1 MTANG
6 PAAVSG
12 TAAEWRAED
21 ERAAGM
27 AATDERVLDMAS
39 TTDADGFMRRHE
51 DELLSFFQARA
62 PQPADADD
70 LVQESV
76 IRLLRY
82 RRAMPESSLKL
93 LMFRI
98 ARNLLNDFWR
108 WNRRHRIEE
117 PTDPSDLA
125 VESAAPSQ
133 ERMAELGQEMRRL
146 ERFLLSLPAKCRAVF
161 VLSRVRGMSNQEV
174 ARHLGISEKMVEK
187 HIARALA
194 ACRERLGAP
203 APREGGRVDR
213 TLGR

>member
-1 MTANG
+1 MTGNG
-6 PAAVSG
+6 PATASHP
-12 TAAEWRAED
+12 AAEWRPGE
-21 ERAAGM
+21 
-27 AATDERVLDMAS
+27 ERVLDMAS
-39 TTDADGFMRRHE
+39 TADADGFMRRHE
-51 DELLSFFQARA
+51 GELLSFFQARA

-70 LVQESV
+70 LVQESFM
-76 IRLLRY
+76 RLLRY
-82 RRAMPESSLKL
+82 RRTLPESSFKL

-125 VESAAPSQ
+125 VESALPSQ
-133 ERMAELGQEMRRL
+133 ERMAELSQEMRRL
-146 ERFLLSLPAKCRAVF
+146 ERFLLSLPTKCRTVF

-194 ACRERLGAP
+194 ACREQWDAA
-203 APREGGRVDR
+203 APRGDGRVDEA
-213 TLGR
+213 LGR

>member
-6 PAAVSG
+6 PATASE
-12 TAAEWRAED
+12 TAADWRVE
-21 ERAAGM
+21 G
-27 AATDERVLDMAS
+27 ERVLDMAS
-39 TTDADGFMRRHE
+39 SADADGFMRRHE
-51 DELLSFFQARA
+51 GELLNFFQARA

-70 LVQESV
+70 LVQECF

-117 PTDPSDLA
+117 PTDPADLA
-125 VESAAPSQ
+125 VESVAPSQ
-133 ERMAELGQEMRRL
+133 ERMAELGQELRRL
-146 ERFLLSLPAKCRAVF
+146 ERFLLSLPTKCRAVF

-194 ACRERLGAP
+194 ACREQLGAP
-203 APREGGRVDR
+203 VPCGSRRVGRA
-213 TLGR
+213 LGR